1 MKQTILFVDDDVNIL
16 NGLQRM
22 LRGQRDR
29 WTLTF
34 VDSGQK
40 ALELIKTHEFDVV
53 VSDMRMPDLDGAA
66 LLSEVERRCP
76 STLRVIL
83 SGYSEERSIFRTVGP
98 AHQYLAKP
106 CDPQTIIALMERART
121 MRALLAQPQLRA
133 LVASMRSL
141 PSPPDLY
148 LKLTEEMRREETS
161 LNTVVKLIESDV
173 AMTAALLKLTNS
185 AYFSFSVTIGSVSQ
199 AVRLLGLETV
209 RTLVLSVGIFKQF
222 GGNPDLAP
230 LVHELDDYSLTLAH
244 LAQRL
249 AAEDGVG
256 EALQSQA
263 LCAGMLCCIGSL
275 VLLDADPIRYRSSM
289 EACGQ
294 ARLEAAERDIFGATQ
309 AELGAYLLSLWGF
322 DDAIVEAVLYQ
333 LRPSD
338 CVNPRKSITTYV
350 HLARTLGPAF
360 PLMLQPDDPRAVLDR
375 DYIERLG
382 LTAQVA
388 EWERGLKAGA
398 RP

>member
-1 MKQTILFVDDDVNIL
+1 MKQSILFVDDDVNIL

-22 LRGQRDR
+22 LRSQRDR
-29 WTLTF
+29 WSLTF

-40 ALELIKTHEFDVV
+40 ALELIATHNFDVV

-66 LLSEVERRCP
+66 LLSEVERRSP

-83 SGYSEERSIFRTVGP
+83 SGYSEEKSIFRTVGP

-106 CDPQTIIALMERART
+106 CDPLTIIALMDRAQT
-121 MRALLAQPQLRA
+121 MRALLAQPKLRA
-133 LVASMRSL
+133 LVAGMRSL

-161 LNTVVKLIESDV
+161 LNTVVKLIETDV

-185 AYFSFSVTIGSVSQ
+185 AYFSLSVTIGNVSQ

-222 GGNPDLAP
+222 GGNPDLAA
-230 LVHELDDYSLTLAH
+230 LVQGLNDYSLTLAH
-244 LAQRL
+244 LARQL
-249 AAEDGVG
+249 AKEDGADEV
-256 EALQSQA
+256 LQSQA
-263 LCAGMLCCIGSL
+263 LCAGMLCCIGSM
-275 VLLDADPIRYRSSM
+275 VLLDADPIKYRSSM
-289 EACGQ
+289 ETFGQ
-294 ARLEAAERDIFGATQ
+294 IHLEAAERKIFGATQ
-309 AELGAYLLSLWGF
+309 AELGAYLLGLWGF

-333 LRPSD
+333 MRPSD
-338 CVNPRKSITTYV
+338 CVNPQKSITTYV

-360 PLMLQPDDPRAVLDR
+360 PLMLQPDDPLAVLDR
-375 DYIERLG
+375 GYVERLG
-382 LTAQVA
+382 LTDRVA
-388 EWERGLKAGA
+388 EWSRCVKTGERQ
-398 RP
+398 

>member
-22 LRGQRDR
+22 LHGQRDR

-34 VDSGQK
+34 ADSGQK

-66 LLSEVERRCP
+66 LLSEVECRCP

-83 SGYSEERSIFRTVGP
+83 SGYSEETSIFRTVGP

-106 CDPQTIIALMERART
+106 CDPQIIIALMERAQT
-121 MRALLAQPQLRA
+121 MRGLLALPKLRA

-148 LKLTEEMRREETS
+148 LKLTEEMRREEAS

-185 AYFSFSVTIGSVSQ
+185 AYFSLSVTIGSVSQ
-199 AVRLLGLETV
+199 AVRLLGLQTV
-209 RTLVLSVGIFKQF
+209 RTLVLSVGIFKKF
-222 GGNPDLAP
+222 GGNPNLTP
-230 LVHELDDYSLTLAH
+230 LVHGLNDYSLTLAH
-244 LAQRL
+244 LAQQL
-249 AAEDGVG
+249 AKEDGAD
-256 EALQSQA
+256 EALQSLA

-275 VLLDADPIRYRSSM
+275 VLLDADPIRYRGSM

-294 ARLEAAERDIFGATQ
+294 ARLEAVEREIFGATQ

-338 CVNPRKSITTYV
+338 CVNPRKSVTTYV
-350 HLARTLGPAF
+350 HLSRTLGPAF
-360 PLMLQPDDPRAVLDR
+360 PLMLQPDNPLAAMDQG
-375 DYIERLG
+375 YIDHLG
-382 LTAQVA
+382 LTARVA
-388 EWERGLKAGA
+388 EWGRSLKTGP